1 MEDHVYYA
9 LPFGALGRLAN
20 RWFIVP
26 MLGQIFGYRS
36 DVIRLRF
43 GAS

>member
-9 LPFGALGRLAN
+9 PPLGELGRLAN

-26 MLGQIFGYRS
+26 ALRQIFFYRS

>member
-9 LPFGALGRLAN
+9 PPLGALGRLAN
-20 RWFIVP
+20 RAFVAP
-26 MLGQIFGYRS
+26 TLRQVFEYRR

-43 GAS
+43 GPS